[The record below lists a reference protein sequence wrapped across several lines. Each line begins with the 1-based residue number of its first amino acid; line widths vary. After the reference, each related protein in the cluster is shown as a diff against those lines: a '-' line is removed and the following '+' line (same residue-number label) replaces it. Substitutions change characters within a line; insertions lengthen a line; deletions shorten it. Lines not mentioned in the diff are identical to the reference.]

1 VQGIYAFGLE
11 ENGDYRQAQTRA
23 ENALAANPRDVWS
36 VHAMAHVYEMEGSQL
51 AGIDFMS
58 ATVPNWQDSYFAV
71 HNWWHRAL
79 FSLELGETDEVL
91 ALYDHQ
97 VRARPS
103 LEWLDVVDAAALLW
117 RLAIYGADVRERAT
131 RLAGDI
137 APLVD
142 SAPVYIF
149 NDWHA
154 VMALGLAGRQERS
167 EQVIADNRR
176 LATGT
181 NKNVAEL
188 AGLTLLEGFSAF
200 AAGRPAD
207 TLEALIG
214 IRQIA
219 NVVGGSHAQRDVIDL
234 TLLAAA
240 ARAGETRLA
249 RALANEREAR
259 KPTAAAATERLIAA
273 NSR

>member
-1 VQGIYAFGLE
+1 
-11 ENGDYRQAQTRA
+11 
-23 ENALAANPRDVWS
+23 
-36 VHAMAHVYEMEGSQL
+36 
-51 AGIDFMS
+51 MS
-58 ATVPNWQDSYFAV
+58 ATVPNWRDSYFAV

-117 RLAIYGADVRERAT
+117 RLALYGADVRERAT

-181 NKNVAEL
+181 NKDVAEL

-234 TLLAAA
+234 TLLTAA

-259 KPTAAAATERLIAA
+259 KPTAAAGTERLIAA